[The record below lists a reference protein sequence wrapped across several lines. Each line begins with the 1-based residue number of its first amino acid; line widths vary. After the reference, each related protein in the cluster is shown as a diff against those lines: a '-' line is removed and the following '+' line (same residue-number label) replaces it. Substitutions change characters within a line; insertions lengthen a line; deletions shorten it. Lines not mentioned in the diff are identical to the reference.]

1 MKYRVSDI
9 ENFVATVGSR
19 TIMEAARKIGISQP
33 ALSESLKRLESDIG
47 AVVFYRSRTGIQL
60 TPSGKLFLSRA
71 DRVLDALGS
80 LELSE
85 GEGHIFSG
93 KTITIGCHAAV
104 AQYAIPKTLA
114 YIARA
119 APDYKV
125 EIRHD
130 LSRNIQLEIQRGN
143 IDVGIIINP
152 VEVPDI
158 VIKKIASDIVR
169 VWSCKNSF
177 DKSTIICN
185 SALLQTQHILRRWKD
200 KPSRIINTDSLELIC
215 RLTNE
220 ALGFGI
226 IPQRALDLIGFD
238 LKANNSIPSYH
249 DQICLVHRPEFGAN
263 KSEALV
269 CEAIKAAL

>member
-1 MKYRVSDI
+1 
-9 ENFVATVGSR
+9 
-19 TIMEAARKIGISQP
+19 MEAARKIGISQP
-33 ALSESLKRLESDIG
+33 ALSESLKRLEADIG
-47 AVVFYRSRTGIQL
+47 TVVFYRSRTGIQL
-60 TPSGKLFLSRA
+60 TPSGRLFLSRA
-71 DRVLDALGS
+71 NKVLDALGS
-80 LELSE
+80 LDLSE
-85 GEGHIFSG
+85 GEKQIFSG
-93 KTITIGCHAAV
+93 KTITIGCHATV

-158 VIKKIASDIVR
+158 VIKKIASDTVKI
-169 VWSCKNSF
+169 WSGRKSF
-177 DKSTIICN
+177 DRGTVICN
-185 SALLQTQHILRRWKD
+185 SALLQTQHILRKWKD
-200 KPSRIINTDSLELIC
+200 KPSRIINTESLELIS

-220 ALGFGI
+220 GLGFGI
-226 IPQRALDLIGFD
+226 IPQRAVDLIGFD
-238 LKANNSIPSYH
+238 LKTNDSLPSYN
-249 DQICLVHRPEFGAN
+249 DQICLVHRPEFGTN

>member
-1 MKYRVSDI
+1 MKYRISDI
-9 ENFVATVGSR
+9 ENFVATSGSR
-19 TIMEAARKIGISQP
+19 TIMDAAAKIGISQP
-33 ALSESLKRLESDIG
+33 ALSESIKRLEVDVGSIL
-47 AVVFYRSRTGIQL
+47 FYRSRTGIQL
-60 TPSGKLFLSRA
+60 TPSGKLFLSKA
-71 DRVLDALGS
+71 NKVLDALGS

-85 GEGHIFSG
+85 GGKQVFSG
-93 KTITIGCHAAV
+93 KVITIGCHATV
-104 AQYAIPKTLA
+104 AQYTIPKALSH
-114 YIARA
+114 IADI

-143 IDVGIIINP
+143 IDVGVIINP

-169 VWSCKNSF
+169 VWSGRKSF
-177 DKSTIICN
+177 DRSTVICN
-185 SALLQTQHILRRWKD
+185 SALLQTQHILRKWRD
-200 KPSRIINTDSLELIC
+200 KPTRIINTESLELIC

-220 ALGFGI
+220 NLGFGI
-226 IPQRALDLIGFD
+226 IPQRAVDLIGFD
-238 LKANNSIPSYH
+238 LKAYDALPSFN

-269 CEAIKAAL
+269 CEGIKAAL